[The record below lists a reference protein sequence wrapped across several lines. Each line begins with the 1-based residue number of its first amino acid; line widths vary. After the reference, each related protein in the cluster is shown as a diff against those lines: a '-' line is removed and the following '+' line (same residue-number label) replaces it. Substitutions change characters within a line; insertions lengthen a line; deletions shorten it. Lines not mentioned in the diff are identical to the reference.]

1 RAFRARCPFTQ
12 SPGDTSPEPKRPDT
26 MSVVGHQPPPFF
38 KRGLPASARLT
49 LYVVL
54 SLGLLV
60 ADLRFRYL
68 ETVRHGMTVLT
79 YPLQIAA
86 STPAEWANRTFEYF
100 SSLTRLQSENQTL
113 RAKALND
120 AKSLLRQQSLEKE
133 NRQLRETL
141 GMRERVAA
149 RSIAA
154 EVIYA
159 ARDPFA
165 RRVIIDRG
173 ERDGVEPGL
182 AAIDAAGVIGQV
194 TRVFPLQAEITLLT
208 DKDQAI
214 PVKVVRTGQRAVMFG
229 AGSGLLELRYL
240 AANADVAPGDVIVT
254 SGLDGV
260 YLPDLPVARVLK
272 VSRDDAR
279 GFARFIC
286 QPVAG
291 VERSGAVL
299 VLGRSVTPLPDP
311 TVNEPAPA
319 DPATGSRQKK
329 R

>member
-1 RAFRARCPFTQ
+1 
-12 SPGDTSPEPKRPDT
+12 

-38 KRGLPASARLT
+38 KRGLPPAARLT
-49 LYVVL
+49 LFLVL

-68 ETVRHGMTVLT
+68 ETVRHGMTVLA

-86 STPAEWANRTFEYF
+86 ATPAEWANRTYAYF
-100 SSLTRLQSENQTL
+100 SSLSQLQSENKGL
-113 RAKALND
+113 RNTALSD
-120 AKSLLRQQSLEKE
+120 AKRLLRQDSLEKE
-133 NRQLRETL
+133 NQQLRDL
-141 GMRERVAA
+141 LAMRERVSAH
-149 RSIAA
+149 SIAA

-159 ARDPFA
+159 ARDPFS

-173 ERDGVEPGL
+173 ERDGIEPGL
-182 AAIDAAGVIGQV
+182 AAIDRAGVVGQV

-229 AGSGLLELRYL
+229 AGGGLLELRYL
-240 AANADVAPGDVIVT
+240 AANADVEPGDVIVT
-254 SGLDGV
+254 SGLDGT
-260 YLPDLPVARVLK
+260 YLPDLPVAKVLK
-272 VSRDDAR
+272 VNRDDAR

-291 VERSGAVL
+291 IERSGAVL
-299 VLGRSVTPLPDP
+299 VLGRTVKPIPDP
-311 TVNEPAPA
+311 TANLPAPT
-319 DPATGSRQKK
+319 PAPGGRSK
-329 R
+329 RR